1 MDKAGRTEG
10 NGGDDGAIARE
21 SGVRGERSVLIIVSR
36 VVLALLGGLGAYQAG
51 ASLPLDEWF
60 SSPWRYAAWAAI
72 TVVGALAGLLLG
84 GLFGRLLR
92 NRLRAIDR
100 AADRRSAGELMVGAL
115 GLVVG
120 LVAAALAGVAVAQLP
135 IIGPYLLLPVVLV
148 VAYVFSRVAA
158 RKHLDIL
165 RLVGIRSRAVP
176 AGGATRLIDTS
187 AIIDGRLVDV
197 MKTRFLSGAIVV
209 PDFVLDELQ
218 RVADS
223 ADGLKRARGRRGL
236 EIVAELK
243 SLANGGFSVREAD
256 YPGLEGV
263 DAKLVRMAQDVGASI
278 VTTDYNLNTVAQ
290 IQGVE
295 VLNVNELAN
304 ALKPAV
310 LPGEPLLVKVIRE
323 GREYDQGVAYLPD
336 GTMIVVE
343 GGRSA
348 VGREVTVEVTSVL
361 QSPSGKMIF
370 TRMPG
375 ATAR

>member
-1 MDKAGRTEG
+1 
-10 NGGDDGAIARE
+10 
-21 SGVRGERSVLIIVSR
+21 VLIIVSGI
-36 VVLALLGGLGAYQAG
+36 VLAILGALGAYQGSTA
-51 ASLPLDEWF
+51 LPLEDWI
-60 SSPWRYAAWAAI
+60 SSPWRYLVVAAI
-72 TVVGALAGLLLG
+72 VIAGAALGCLIGVTV
-84 GLFGRLLR
+84 GRYFR

-100 AADRRSAGELMVGAL
+100 AADRRSAAELTVGAL

-135 IIGPYLLLPVVLV
+135 IIGPYLLVPIVLV
-148 VAYVFSRVAA
+148 VAYLFTRVAA
-158 RKHLDIL
+158 RKHVDIL
-165 RLVGIRSRAVP
+165 RLVGIRSRSSAANAP
-176 AGGATRLIDTS
+176 PRLVDTS

-197 MKTRFLSGAIVV
+197 VKTKFLSGAIVV

-223 ADGLKRARGRRGL
+223 ADALKRARGRRGL
-236 EIVAELK
+236 EIVEQLK
-243 SLANGGFSVREAD
+243 SSANGGFSVREGD
-256 YPGLEGV
+256 YPDLEGV
-263 DAKLVRMAQDVGASI
+263 DAKLVRMAQEVGGSI
-278 VTTDYNLNTVAQ
+278 VTTDYNLNKVAR

-310 LPGEPLLVKVIRE
+310 LPGEPLTVKIIRE
-323 GREYDQGVAYLPD
+323 GREYDQGVGYLQD

-348 VGREVTVEVTSVL
+348 VGKEITVEVTSVL

-370 TRMPG
+370 TKLPG
-375 ATAR
+375 AQTSPS

>member
-1 MDKAGRTEG
+1 
-10 NGGDDGAIARE
+10 
-21 SGVRGERSVLIIVSR
+21 VLIVVSR
-36 VVLALLGGLGAYQAG
+36 IVLAILGGLVAYQIGNA
-51 ASLPLDEWF
+51 LPLESWF

-84 GLFGRLLR
+84 GVFGRWLR
-92 NRLRAIDR
+92 DRLRAIDR
-100 AADRRSAGELMVGAL
+100 AADRRSAAELMVGAL

-148 VAYVFSRVAA
+148 VAFVFSRIAA
-158 RKHLDIL
+158 RRHVDIL
-165 RLVGIRSRAVP
+165 RLVGIRSRNVP
-176 AGGATRLIDTS
+176 ANAPTRLIDTS

-197 MKTRFLSGAIVV
+197 LRTKFLSGAIVI

-236 EIVAELK
+236 EIVSELK
-243 SLANGGFSVREAD
+243 SVANGGFSVRGAD
-256 YPGLEGV
+256 YPGVEGV

-278 VTTDYNLNTVAQ
+278 VTTDYNLNKVAQ

-310 LPGEPLLVKVIRE
+310 LPGEPLQVKVIRE
-323 GREYDQGVAYLPD
+323 GREYDQGVAYLQD

-348 VGREVTVEVTSVL
+348 VGKEVTVEVTSVL

-375 ATAR
+375 TSD

>member
-1 MDKAGRTEG
+1 M
-10 NGGDDGAIARE
+10 
-21 SGVRGERSVLIIVSR
+21 LIVVSR
-36 VVLALLGGLGAYQAG
+36 IVLAVIGGLGAYQAG
-51 ASLPLDEWF
+51 AALPLDTWF
-60 SSPWRYAAWAAI
+60 SSPWRYAAWAAA
-72 TVVGALAGLLLG
+72 TLVGALVGFLLG
-84 GLFGRLLR
+84 GLLGKVLR
-92 NRLRAIDR
+92 DRMGALER
-100 AADRRSAGELMVGAL
+100 AADRRSAAELIVGAL

-158 RKHLDIL
+158 RKHVDIL
-165 RLVGIRSRAVP
+165 RLVGIRQRSAQSAP
-176 AGGATRLIDTS
+176 ARLIDTS

-197 MKTRFLSGAIVV
+197 IKTRFLSGTIVI
-209 PDFVLDELQ
+209 PDFVLEELQ

-236 EIVAELK
+236 EIVEELK
-243 SLANGGFSVREAD
+243 TSANGGFSVRSGD

-263 DAKLVRMAQDVGASI
+263 DAKLVRMAQEAGASI
-278 VTTDYNLNTVAQ
+278 ITTDYNLNKVAQ

-310 LPGEPLLVKVIRE
+310 LPGEPLQVKVIRE
-323 GREYDQGVAYLPD
+323 GREYDQGVAYLQD

-370 TRMPG
+370 TRLPEPP
-375 ATAR
+375 A

>member
-1 MDKAGRTEG
+1 M
-10 NGGDDGAIARE
+10 
-21 SGVRGERSVLIIVSR
+21 LIIVSR

-51 ASLPLDEWF
+51 ASLPLDDWF

-92 NRLRAIDR
+92 NRVRAIDR

-165 RLVGIRSRAVP
+165 RLVGIRSRAVSP
-176 AGGATRLIDTS
+176 GGATRLIDTS

-243 SLANGGFSVREAD
+243 SLANGGFSVREGGE

-263 DAKLVRMAQDVGASI
+263 DAKLVRMAQEVGASI

-310 LPGEPLLVKVIRE
+310 LPGEPLLVKVVRE

-375 ATAR
+375 APDRSAR

>member
-1 MDKAGRTEG
+1 M
-10 NGGDDGAIARE
+10 
-21 SGVRGERSVLIIVSR
+21 LIVVSR
-36 VVLALLGGLGAYQAG
+36 IVLALLGGLGAYQIGSA
-51 ASLPLDEWF
+51 LPLDSWF

-84 GLFGRLLR
+84 GVFGRWLR
-92 NRLRAIDR
+92 DRLRAIDR
-100 AADRRSAGELMVGAL
+100 AADRRSAAELMVGAL

-148 VAYVFSRVAA
+148 VAFVFSRIAA
-158 RKHLDIL
+158 RRHVDIL
-165 RLVGIRSRAVP
+165 RLVGIRSRNTP
-176 AGGATRLIDTS
+176 ANAPTRLIDTS

-197 MKTRFLSGAIVV
+197 LRTKFLSGAIVI

-236 EIVAELK
+236 EIVSELK
-243 SLANGGFSVREAD
+243 SAANGGFSVREAD
-256 YPGLEGV
+256 YPGVEGV

-278 VTTDYNLNTVAQ
+278 VTTDYNLNKVAQ

-310 LPGEPLLVKVIRE
+310 LPGEPLQVKVIRE
-323 GREYDQGVAYLPD
+323 GREYDQGVAYLQD

-348 VGREVTVEVTSVL
+348 VGKEVTVEVTSVL

-375 ATAR
+375 SSD